1 MITIP
6 APAYL
11 SACPSFLRM
20 QSCVFFILCILAFAS
35 PQDAGHRSHSA
46 VSSPARSQETSL
58 SRTESNGRVPTSFIT
73 HRGHNATSSPTRRKM
88 STSHTIV
95 SKSSG
100 KAPTVYR
107 KMPTS
112 SPKTTFRP
120 TISKSSG
127 KVPTISSPK
136 TTFRPTIRTTSQQ
149 KSKSA
154 SSRRSYSEPSR
165 TQNSSPPP
173 ATTTSNPTT
182 TRKPTIIPSA
192 SKKLTVS
199 NGQTVSAQ
207 VGWMVVGVG
216 IGGAVAVGDTILP
229 VAGGT
234 EAIIE
239 ESSSGQDELSTVESD
254 TSTTTSRSSSSSRS
268 RTSSSSSSIAS
279 PTPYNIYP
287 RLDSTPRQQSAFAQ
301 HLAQIARP
309 GSVRRITGVRD
320 RLLLWVASLT
330 PAQASELSR
339 DPVVSSL
346 PRAMNIL
353 PLNVLSR
360 SEVLMWISY
369 CRLIWKQRMQARL
382 LHRQTV
388 LPRTARIDSE
398 SVMDPF

>member
-1 MITIP
+1 VITIP

-165 TQNSSPPP
+165 TQNSSPP
-173 ATTTSNPTT
+173 ATTSNPTT

-346 PRAMNIL
+346 PRAIFYYL
-353 PLNVLSR
+353 LSR
-360 SEVLMWISY
+360 SEV
-369 CRLIWKQRMQARL
+369 
-382 LHRQTV
+382 
-388 LPRTARIDSE
+388 
-398 SVMDPF
+398 